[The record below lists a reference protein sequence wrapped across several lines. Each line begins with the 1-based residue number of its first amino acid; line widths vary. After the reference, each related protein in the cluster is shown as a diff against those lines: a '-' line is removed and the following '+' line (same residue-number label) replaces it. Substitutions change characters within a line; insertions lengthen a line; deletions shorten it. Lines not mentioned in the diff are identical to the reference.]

1 MSYSVCR
8 AESGVDDR
16 GREAVEV
23 ERRAETSR
31 QFFLAMGENMG
42 MV

>member
-8 AESGVDDR
+8 AEWRDDR
-16 GREAVEV
+16 GREG
-23 ERRAETSR
+23 RAETSR